1 MLKYPCEA
9 RILSISYLKPL
20 TDRNLEV
27 ASANYVVVTDYSSQ
41 WRQCR
46 GETISVKTT
55 LTTSLSLTN
64 EGEIVIIRKSS
75 DLTSSSSLP
84 TSSPILS

>member
-1 MLKYPCEA
+1 M
-9 RILSISYLKPL
+9 LSISYLKPL

-46 GETISVKTT
+46 GETITEKTP
-55 LTTSLSLTN
+55 LGH
-64 EGEIVIIRKSS
+64 EPPYPEP
-75 DLTSSSSLP
+75 DQ
-84 TSSPILS
+84 